1 MADVPAS
8 TTTRTDIASTI
19 ALTSTL
25 ASVMSTLSM
34 GPVAIPSATSFSTL
48 GLSATVSTTF
58 SVAVTGPVVATVT
71 QTSLLRSSQLSST
84 SQTGAFTSSLS
95 SLVLTTAT
103 TTSSSS
109 TSTTITTQPA
119 LPFLPSLSPVATPSS
134 TASANSGIESSSTT
148 TSANKSAITG
158 SMSTMIFVGVGSLG
172 ALLLVAGGVFFF
184 RRIGKSKVDKPLP
197 IDSINNL
204 DGRGK
209 QKAESGARNGHRV
222 EMSGVGLKH
231 QQQQAQQ
238 QQTRTTAKSPRTP
251 TPAVQQHSAVQISSI
266 QSPPATSP
274 QMILQQQLYDPGA
287 AAFYKEYTVAQAHV
301 ARSQGELNLE
311 LGQVIVLMHD
321 YNNGWAYGYSKS
333 GMVYGTFPV
342 ACFSTIQ
349 ASPSQRPKRM
359 SVVVNQAD
367 AKPQSLNISS
377 NRVGKETPIPQS
389 TFKVGQLCT
398 AVASFIPDR
407 NDEMGLCIGDK
418 IELQHVFD
426 DDWAAGF
433 NNSTN
438 KDGFFPLECV
448 NPAMSLSRRSDP
460 LRSYPQR
467 IASDCNHAPTL
478 KIPKYQTQNPL
489 RASVASTVAD
499 ERTSLVGSPPSMSN
513 NNVRIVATGT
523 RMMEVRQVSSVQP
536 DSPPGKS
543 PKHTSLYSIDS
554 VYTSKAE
561 HLQKENDTLVRNEF
575 SKRKSSIYS
584 TMGRASLYTVEERNE
599 PLYTV
604 IRYFEPELE
613 DEIELCARDK
623 VRVLEQ
629 FDDGWAV
636 VVNLDTDEEGMVPI
650 RCIERD

>member
-1 MADVPAS
+1 
-8 TTTRTDIASTI
+8 
-19 ALTSTL
+19 
-25 ASVMSTLSM
+25 
-34 GPVAIPSATSFSTL
+34 
-48 GLSATVSTTF
+48 
-58 SVAVTGPVVATVT
+58 
-71 QTSLLRSSQLSST
+71 
-84 SQTGAFTSSLS
+84 
-95 SLVLTTAT
+95 
-103 TTSSSS
+103 
-109 TSTTITTQPA
+109 
-119 LPFLPSLSPVATPSS
+119 
-134 TASANSGIESSSTT
+134 
-148 TSANKSAITG
+148 
-158 SMSTMIFVGVGSLG
+158 MSTMIFVGVGSLG

-209 QKAESGARNGHRV
+209 QTVESGARNGHRV
-222 EMSGVGLKH
+222 EMNVGLKH
-231 QQQQAQQ
+231 QQQQQQQAQ
-238 QQTRTTAKSPRTP
+238 QQTRPTAKSPRTP
-251 TPAVQQHSAVQISSI
+251 TPMQQHSAVQINNI
-266 QSPPATSP
+266 QSPSATSP

-287 AAFYKEYTVAQAHV
+287 AAFYKEYTVTQAHV

-349 ASPSQRPKRM
+349 TSPSQRPKRM
-359 SVVVNQAD
+359 SVVGNQAD
-367 AKPQSLNISS
+367 GKPQPLNTSS
-377 NRVGKETPIPQS
+377 NGVAKESPIPQP

-460 LRSYPQR
+460 HRSYPQR
-467 IASDCNHAPTL
+467 ISSDCNHAPTL
-478 KIPKYQTQNPL
+478 KIPKYQAQNPL

-499 ERTSLVGSPPSMSN
+499 QRMSLGPTPSMSN

-523 RMMEVRQVSSVQP
+523 RMMQVRQVSSVQP
-536 DSPPGKS
+536 DSPPEKNS

-623 VRVLEQ
+623 VRVLEE

-650 RCIERD
+650 RCIERDL